1 MINDIW
7 DILFTHLLLYNI
19 LAPNV
24 KINTATTD
32 EITTNIMA
40 IVDDAEADENV
51 LPLFKCV

>member
-19 LAPNV
+19 LTPNV

-40 IVDDAEADENV
+40 IVEDAEADEKV